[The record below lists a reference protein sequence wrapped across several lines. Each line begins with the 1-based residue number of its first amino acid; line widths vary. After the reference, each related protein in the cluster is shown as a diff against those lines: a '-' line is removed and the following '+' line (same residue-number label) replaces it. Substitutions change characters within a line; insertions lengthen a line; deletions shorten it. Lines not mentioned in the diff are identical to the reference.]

1 MLAIV
6 SVMAKRISGAGVNR
20 SAARKAAEV
29 AALRRARREEH
40 EQSVTAAV
48 GLWFDRTG
56 RAGVVLAEARER
68 ADRILAD
75 GEQAAAALNA
85 QADSAVARLKALGE
99 KPVEI
104 AGMLDLPV
112 SGVRAALGRAAKS
125 NVAVTAPGPESD
137 ETSLP
142 EVLVAGVAVAT

>member
-1 MLAIV
+1 
-6 SVMAKRISGAGVNR
+6 MAKRISGAGVNR
-20 SAARKAAEV
+20 SAARKAAAV
-29 AALRRARREEH
+29 AALRRAQREEH

-48 GLWFDRTG
+48 GLYFDRTG
-56 RAGVVLAEARER
+56 RAGVVLAEARVR

-85 QADSAVARLKALGE
+85 QADGAVARLRTLGE

-112 SGVRAALGRAAKS
+112 SGVRAALARAGGNSSTREVVVLAS
-125 NVAVTAPGPESD
+125 GSEPE
-137 ETSLP
+137 EQQHAGA
-142 EVLVAGVAVAT
+142 LVAADVSVVT

>member
-1 MLAIV
+1 
-6 SVMAKRISGAGVNR
+6 MAKRISGAGVNR

-29 AALRRARREEH
+29 AALRRAQREEH

-48 GLWFDRTG
+48 GLYFDRTG

-68 ADRILAD
+68 AERILAD
-75 GEQAAAALNA
+75 GEQAAAALGA

-104 AGMLDLPV
+104 ARMLDLPV
-112 SGVRAALGRAAKS
+112 SGVRAALARAGGHAKMPTA
-125 NVAVTAPGPESD
+125 AVTATGPQLD
-137 ETSLP
+137 EISLP
-142 EVLVAGVAVAT
+142 EALVAGVAVAT